1 MKKTSSKGRSASG
14 RKMKIRKSVARR
26 IKVTGSGKL
35 MRRKGFNRHLKAKK
49 SKRRTRRLK
58 REQVVTGKLEKK
70 LKKMLGL

>member
-1 MKKTSSKGRSASG
+1 MAK

-35 MRRKGFNRHLKAKK
+35 MRRKGFARHLKAGK
-49 SKRRTRRLK
+49 SKRKTRRLK
-58 REQVVTGKLEKK
+58 RPALVKGSLEKK